1 MKSSFVLEKK
11 IIQILNRYIFIFL
24 NKNHFAFKLN
34 EDVYMKQ
41 LTALFLSVTILIG
54 CTEKQNQNQSV
65 NSKEITMLKEE
76 IAKFVPVE
84 INYDKNLLS
93 DREQLVLEKLYQAS
107 KLVDTIYL
115 AQVYSKNYQ
124 IKNELISKIKEA
136 KNPEAKLKPELELE
150 LFNIMFGPFNR
161 LEENKPFIG
170 TAKKPLG
177 ANFYPEDMTK
187 EEFENW
193 IKKHPEDEKSFTSEF
208 TVIRRQKG
216 NLVAIPY
223 GEYYKEPLTKMSNLL
238 KEAAGF
244 TENESLKKYL
254 LSRAD
259 AFLSNDYYQS
269 DMDWMDLNKH
279 NIEIVIGPYEVYE
292 DGLFN
297 YKASFESFVTI
308 KDPVETKKLEV
319 FGKYLNDIENNLPLD
334 NKHKNFSRGSE
345 SPIIVANE
353 VFTAGDTKAGVQT
366 LAFNLPNDERVR
378 QAKGSK
384 KVMLKNVHE
393 AKFEKL
399 LMPIAQI
406 VLDPDQLKYVTFDAF
421 FNHTLMHEM
430 SHGVGPGFITIN
442 GRQTEVKKELKE
454 TYSTIEECK
463 ADILGMYNNIFM
475 IEKGVYP
482 KEMEKQ
488 TFVTFLAG
496 AFRSM
501 RFGTN
506 EAHGGGNAIIY
517 NYLLEKGGYVY
528 DDKNHKVS
536 VNFEKI
542 YPALKELANLILTI
556 QAEGNY
562 QGAKDLIA
570 KYAVNSPSIEILRKK
585 LVNLP
590 VDIRPVFEIEKES
603 K

>member
-1 MKSSFVLEKK
+1 MKNLF
-11 IIQILNRYIFIFL
+11 IL
-24 NKNHFAFKLN
+24 
-34 EDVYMKQ
+34 
-41 LTALFLSVTILIG
+41 ALSILILS
-54 CTEKQNQNQSV
+54 CSEKQNQTSEESQV
-65 NSKEITMLKEE
+65 EKLKQK

-84 INYDKNLLS
+84 ITYDENLLS
-93 DREQLVLEKLYQAS
+93 DREKVVLEKLYQAS
-107 KLVDTIYL
+107 KLIDTIFL
-115 AQVYSKNYQ
+115 DQVYSKNYE
-124 IKNELISKIKEA
+124 IKNELMKKTDEASK
-136 KNPEAKLKPELELE
+136 LQLE
-150 LFNIMFGPFNR
+150 LFNIMFGPFDR
-161 LEENKPFIG
+161 LEDDEPFIG
-170 TAKKPLG
+170 TEKKPIG

-187 EEFENW
+187 EEFENR
-193 IKKHPEDEKSFTSEF
+193 IKQNPKDEKLFTSEF
-208 TVIRRQKG
+208 TVIRKQNGK
-216 NLVAIPY
+216 LVAIPY
-223 GEYYKEPLTKMSNLL
+223 SEYYKEPLTKISNLL
-238 KEAAGF
+238 KEAA
-244 TENESLKKYL
+244 EYADNPSLKKYL
-254 LSRAD
+254 LSRAE

-269 DMDWMDLNKH
+269 DMDWMDLKDH
-279 NIEIVIGPYEVYE
+279 SIEVVIGPYEVYE

-308 KDPVETKKLEV
+308 KDPVESKKLEV
-319 FGKYLNDIENNLPLD
+319 FAKYLNDIEKNLPLD
-334 NKHKNFSRGSE
+334 DKHKNYKRGSE
-345 SPIIVANE
+345 SPIVVANE

-399 LMPIAQI
+399 LKPISEL
-406 VLDPDQLKYVTFDAF
+406 VLEPELLKYVTFDAF

-430 SHGVGPGFITIN
+430 SHGVGPGFIKVN
-442 GRQTEVKKELKE
+442 GRDTEVKKELKE

-488 TFVTFLAG
+488 VWVTFLAG

-501 RFGTN
+501 RFGIG

-517 NYLLEKGGYVY
+517 NYLLEKGAYIY
-528 DDKNHKVS
+528 NDKDQKVS

-542 YPALKELANLILTI
+542 YPALKELCNLILTI

-570 KYAVNSPSIEILRKK
+570 KYAVSSPSIETLRKK
-585 LVNLP
+585 LESLP
-590 VDIRPVFEIEKES
+590 VDIKPVFEIEQKL

>member
-1 MKSSFVLEKK
+1 MKQLLF
-11 IIQILNRYIFIFL
+11 ILAVSIFIF
-24 NKNHFAFKLN
+24 
-34 EDVYMKQ
+34 
-41 LTALFLSVTILIG
+41 SCG
-54 CTEKQNQNQSV
+54 EKQNQLTEDNQV
-65 NSKEITMLKEE
+65 EKLKQKISKFI
-76 IAKFVPVE
+76 PVE
-84 INYDKNLLS
+84 IKYDENILS
-93 DREQLVLEKLYQAS
+93 DREKIVLEKLVEAS
-107 KLVDTIYL
+107 RLIDTIYL
-115 AQVYSKNYQ
+115 GQVYSRNYE
-124 IKNELISKIKEA
+124 IKNELMKKNDEISK
-136 KNPEAKLKPELELE
+136 LQLE
-150 LFNIMFGPFNR
+150 LFNIMFGPFDR
-161 LEENKPFIG
+161 LEDDEPFIG
-170 TAKKPLG
+170 TEKKPLG

-193 IKKHPEDEKSFTSEF
+193 IKQNPQDEKSFTSEF
-208 TVIRRQKG
+208 TVIRRKDG
-216 NLVAIPY
+216 KLIAIPY
-223 GEYYKEPLTKMSNLL
+223 SEYYKEPLTKISTLL
-238 KEAAGF
+238 KEAA
-244 TENESLKKYL
+244 EYADNPSLKKYL

-269 DMDWMDLNKH
+269 DMDWMDLKDH
-279 NIEIVIGPYEVYE
+279 NIEVIIGPYEVYE

-319 FGKYLNDIENNLPLD
+319 FAKYLNDIEKNLPLD
-334 NKHKNFSRGSE
+334 DKHKNYQRGSE
-345 SPIIVANE
+345 SPIVVANE

-378 QAKGSK
+378 KAKGSK

-406 VLDPDQLKYVTFDAF
+406 VLDSSELQFVTFDAF

-430 SHGVGPGFITIN
+430 SHGVGPGFIIKN
-442 GRQTEVKKELKE
+442 GKQTEVKKELKE

-488 TFVTFLAG
+488 VWVTFLAG

-501 RFGTN
+501 RFGIN

-517 NYLLEKGGYVY
+517 NYLLEKGAYVF
-528 DDKNHKVS
+528 DERSQKVS
-536 VNFEKI
+536 VNFENI
-542 YPALKELANLILTI
+542 YSALKELANLVLTI

-562 QGAKDLIA
+562 QAAKDLIA
-570 KYAVNSPSIEILRKK
+570 KYAVNSPTIETLRKK
-585 LVNLP
+585 LEKLP
-590 VDIRPVFEIEKES
+590 VDIKPVFEVEK
-603 K
+603 KLK